1 MMEKQGS
8 ALDWSKDHNADFELD
23 KTALLCISRKRIP
36 DPNSRNKTLPVPH
49 LPITIRNHIIEPSRL
64 HKFLSIIVVDK
75 LTFKEHA
82 TYALAKGTRYMMACQ
97 RMTRA
102 VKGVHSRLLK
112 KLYKG
117 VVIPKMLYA
126 ADVWCSGLISKGRG
140 KKNAGRGARGSAS
153 KME

>member
-1 MMEKQGS
+1 MEKQGG

-23 KTALLCISRKRIP
+23 KTALLCVSRKRIP
-36 DPNSRNKTLPVPH
+36 NPNSRNKTLPVPR
-49 LPITIRNHIIEPSRL
+49 LPITICNHIIEPSRL
-64 HKFLSIIVVDK
+64 HKFLGIIIVDK

-112 KLYKG
+112 KLYEG